1 MSVNKLNTIVARVL
15 TTRAAWPILLTIA
28 ALCTASILSL
38 RLSSQ
43 PRADRQEIHIL
54 VGLVALL
61 LCLLPH
67 FQNIGRAAFG
77 LYAVA
82 LLLLLAVLFA
92 PAIQYTH
99 RWFAIPGTQIQLQPS
114 ELAKI
119 AFVIATASYLR
130 NRKNVRTLEG
140 LLIPFA
146 LALIPFTLILVEPDL
161 GTASL
166 FLFVLYAMLIAAG
179 ARFRHL
185 IAIAIILPLMGWGA
199 FPFLKDYQKERV
211 YSIVRVAMGYDD
223 PAHHTG
229 SSYQQLHSMMAIGAG
244 GSTGQGENGAKLV
257 TPETLPEAYT
267 DFIFAL
273 IGIQWGFAGCVLILI
288 LYLAYFAASVEIA
301 ASTRDNFGRLLVV
314 GLTSIILFQALINIA
329 MTIALA
335 PVVGIELP
343 FLSYG
348 GSSLISSFIAAGLLL
363 NVSIRR
369 DTRTAHSN

>member
-1 MSVNKLNTIVARVL
+1 VSKFNQIVGKVL
-15 TTRAAWPILLTIA
+15 TTRVAWPILLTIA
-28 ALCTASILSL
+28 ALCTVSLLSL

-43 PRADRQEIHIL
+43 PRADRQEIHIAI
-54 VGLVALL
+54 GAFALI

-67 FQNIGRAAFG
+67 FQNIGRAAYG
-77 LYAVA
+77 LYGIA
-82 LLLLLAVLFA
+82 LLLLAGVLFA
-92 PAIQYTH
+92 PSIAYTH
-99 RWFAIPGTQIQLQPS
+99 RWFAIPGTPVLIQPS
-114 ELAKI
+114 EFAKI
-119 AFVIATASYLR
+119 AFVLANAWYLR
-130 NRKNVRTLEG
+130 NRKNIRTIEG
-140 LLIPFA
+140 LVFPFILALVPFA
-146 LALIPFTLILVEPDL
+146 LILVEPDL

-185 IAIAIILPLMGWGA
+185 IAIAVMLPLLGWGA
-199 FPFLKDYQKERV
+199 FPFLKDYQKQRV
-211 YSIVRVAMGYDD
+211 YSIAHLMIGRDDAD
-223 PAHHTG
+223 PAG

-244 GSTGQGENGAKLV
+244 GVTGQGEQGAKLV

-273 IGIQWGFAGCVLILI
+273 IGIQWGFAGCALILV
-288 LYLAYFAASVEIA
+288 LYLAFFGASVEIA

-369 DTRTAHSN
+369 DTRTAHSV

>member
-1 MSVNKLNTIVARVL
+1 LNKLNQIILKVL
-15 TTRAAWPILLTIA
+15 TTRVAWPIVFTITLL
-28 ALCTASILSL
+28 CSVSILSL

-43 PRADRQEIHIL
+43 ARADRQEIHIL
-54 VGLVALL
+54 LGALALL
-61 LCLLPH
+61 LCLFPH
-67 FQNIGRAAFG
+67 FQTIGRAAYN
-77 LYAVA
+77 LYALA
-82 LLLLLAVLFA
+82 LLLLIAVLFA
-92 PAIQYTH
+92 PAIAYTH
-99 RWFAIPGTQIQLQPS
+99 RWFVIPATSIQIQPS
-114 ELAKI
+114 EFAKI
-119 AFVIATASYLR
+119 AFVISAAWYLR
-130 NRKNVRTLEG
+130 NRKNIRTVEG
-140 LLIPFA
+140 LIIPFL
-146 LALIPFTLILVEPDL
+146 LALIPFALILVEPDL
-161 GTASL
+161 GTAAL
-166 FLFVLYAMLIAAG
+166 FPLVLYAMLIAAG

-185 IAIAIILPLMGWGA
+185 IIIAVILPLLGWGA
-199 FPFLKDYQKERV
+199 FPFLKDYQKERI
-211 YSIVRVAMGYDD
+211 YSIARVVIGHDD

-229 SSYQQLHSMMAIGAG
+229 SSFQQLHSMMAIGAG
-244 GSTGQGENGAKLV
+244 GATGQGEQGAKLI

-273 IGIQWGFAGCVLILI
+273 IGIQWGFAGCALILI
-288 LYLAYFAASVEIA
+288 LYLAFFGASVEIA

-369 DTRTAHSN
+369 GTRTAHSG